1 MRFLPI
7 QLIPFKIIFFRPLLQ
22 LKNTYHHCIDQKVL
36 KF

>member
-7 QLIPFKIIFFRPLLQ
+7 QFIQFKIIGYFRPLLQ
-22 LKNTYHHCIDQKVL
+22 LKNTYNHCMIK